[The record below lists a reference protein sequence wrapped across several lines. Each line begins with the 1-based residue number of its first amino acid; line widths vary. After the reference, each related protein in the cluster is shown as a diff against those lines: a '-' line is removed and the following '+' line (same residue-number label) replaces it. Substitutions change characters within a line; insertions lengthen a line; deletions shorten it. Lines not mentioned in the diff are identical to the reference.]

1 MHVST
6 CLVSSCPS
14 FSFLCLLFPSLFSS
28 LLSSLTGRFA
38 RVPVYVRLP
47 VRVRRVHRDRGEGSA
62 SYVPLYVAGLSS
74 RFSKKIHDV
83 TTMIADESNISRT
96 SEPPLLL
103 GPSRISSTSSSA
115 LRFLCQSNRCNVW
128 CLRIDHLSQAR
139 PYLPAITR
147 PRREEFVGIFFVP
160 FAHEETFR
168 RLLSNLLAMEHENSW
183 GRSSSAPGVGTLR
196 ASTIRVFSRFLGK
209 FRNRINRC
217 AFISNTVAYYLRY
230 SPATNSFSNVGSN
243 NSFRGAIA
251 AWPSDTLTRMRCFCR
266 RKIATRNVYRLL
278 VAIRVSYLLIGGT

>member
-1 MHVST
+1 MTPLPISRASSFSLLPTLLFLFPFTSSPSSFLLFLLFSLLRFARFHVSR
-6 CLVSSCPS
+6 LVLSLFFFPPSSFP
-14 FSFLCLLFPSLFSS
+14 FSSLFSS
-28 LLSSLTGRFA
+28 VLAHRSFRSRTCLRTFTC
-38 RVPVYVRLP
+38 VRA
-47 VRVRRVHRDRGEGSA
+47 RRVHRDRGEGSA

-103 GPSRISSTSSSA
+103 GPSRISSTSCSA
-115 LRFLCQSNRCNVW
+115 LRFLRQSNRCNVW
-128 CLRIDHLSQAR
+128 CLLIDHLSQAR

-183 GRSSSAPGVGTLR
+183 GRSGSAPGVGTLR

-209 FRNRINRC
+209 
-217 AFISNTVAYYLRY
+217 IS
-230 SPATNSFSNVGSN
+230 
-243 NSFRGAIA
+243 
-251 AWPSDTLTRMRCFCR
+251 
-266 RKIATRNVYRLL
+266 
-278 VAIRVSYLLIGGT
+278 